1 MNSDG
6 KKKEGERERKKKD
19 RKEGWMEKRR
29 LDRGV
34 HCWRRKRD
42 DGNESSE
49 QGNRLRSGH
58 LGILGLWSF
67 GRSPLEFVEHARDI
81 KTSRVIP
88 SGILCRSN

>member
-6 KKKEGERERKKKD
+6 KKRRQKRERE
-19 RKEGWMEKRR
+19 KERGMEKRR
-29 LDRGV
+29 LLV
-34 HCWRRKRD
+34 QCWERKRD

-49 QGNRLRSGH
+49 QVEVRSLRY
-58 LGILGLWSF
+58 LRSF